1 MHIAICVWGIMRS
14 LRYTIHSLHHFM
26 LTPIQRSGNTYEI
39 FMHTYNF
46 TGIYE
51 SARNFEPASQLNF
64 SDWKILKPDHILV
77 EDQDEYDKYANYEQY
92 MDMGDPWHNDYVSF
106 RNHLRALHA
115 LQQLAIALEEASHQ
129 RQFDGVIYVRADVL
143 LLNPVPF
150 FLLKRPQTMFL
161 PDFHRSCKGGEYNDR
176 MALGDMDSA
185 LVYGRR
191 IEHALEYSRRNP
203 LHAEK
208 FIYGHLTA
216 SNVTVLEVPLRFRR
230 VRSSGDEHYRDSH
243 VPSPDE
249 QPEHVYRTPWVLRQI
264 YGVIEATTGGYVWNH
279 NDRDNVYC
287 RPHSYLDTAKSTQ
300 LVEAP
305 SGYHR

>member
-1 MHIAICVWGIMRS
+1 MRS

-26 LTPIQRSGNTYEI
+26 LTPIRRSGNTYEI

-46 TGIYE
+46 SGVYE
-51 SARNFEPASQLNF
+51 NARNNEVAAQLNF

-129 RQFDGVIYVRADVL
+129 RQ
-143 LLNPVPF
+143 
-150 FLLKRPQTMFL
+150 
-161 PDFHRSCKGGEYNDR
+161 GGEYNDR